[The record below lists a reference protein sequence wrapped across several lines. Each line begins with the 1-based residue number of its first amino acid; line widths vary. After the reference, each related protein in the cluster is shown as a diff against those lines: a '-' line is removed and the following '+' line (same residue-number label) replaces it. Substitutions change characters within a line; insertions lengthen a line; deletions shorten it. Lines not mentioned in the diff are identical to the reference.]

1 MALVLA
7 LSMAA
12 GVWVARRQHRIAA
25 AAGRF
30 SQLDMSRRV
39 SRWMSQRGW
48 QQAAA
53 RRLKVGEAAA
63 LALAAGLALVVAL
76 AVGFTYVLDSVLDG
90 EGVTAVDQSA
100 ARWVAGHRDGWLTAA
115 MRVITH

>member
-1 MALVLA
+1 MLSVAMALVLA

-12 GVWVARRQHRIAA
+12 GVWVARQQHRIAA

-63 LALAAGLALVVAL
+63 HACRVAAGA
-76 AVGFTYVLDSVLDG
+76 SRRRC
-90 EGVTAVDQSA
+90 Q
-100 ARWVAGHRDGWLTAA
+100 
-115 MRVITH
+115 